1 MGLGSEDGEL
11 AGIQTRSKHGLHH
24 PAQFTDGIFRSQK
37 LILKTLTI
45 VKANCSECQGLF
57 TGEKWSVKVTYLR
70 VQCKTKERNQAAE
83 LG

>member
-1 MGLGSEDGEL
+1 MVNWQ
-11 AGIQTRSKHGLHH
+11 ASKQGQNMDYTTQHNL
-24 PAQFTDGIFRSQK
+24 QMESQK

-57 TGEKWSVKVTYLR
+57 TGERWSVKVTYLR